1 MTGTKQFGKYYK
13 FIAYLVVVVLVNV
26 VGLTI
31 FFRADLT
38 SGGVYSLSD
47 ASRHAVSALS
57 EPLTINVF
65 FTRNLPAPHN
75 NTERYLHD
83 LLEEYAVHSS
93 KYFNYR
99 FYDVS
104 AEEGDI
110 DEDARQNQEMAR
122 NYGIYPVQIQ
132 NIEQDEVKFQNA
144 YMGMVMIHGDVIDK
158 IPAITTTEGLEYTI
172 TSKIEKL
179 SNKISVLVNLEE
191 PVRVKLFFSSALEAI
206 APQLRMDGLMDVPF
220 RIESI
225 IDGLNDKYYGKVA
238 FTRLDPTADPSLDEQ
253 VARYN
258 ILTLRWPSMKDHSG
272 NEVLA
277 AGHASAGIVVEWGN
291 MFESMP
297 LISVINLPL
306 FGTQYQLADMEGLEE
321 KLGEMIDDVIDINKK
336 IGYLSD
342 HGTPAMGRMP
352 QIPNMPQQ
360 QDALGN
366 FNGLLSETYSISN
379 VRLKDGEIPEGIDCL
394 IIAGPR
400 EPLSDYALFQIDQFL
415 MEGKSLAIFLD
426 SFEEIMPSQEQGW
439 DSYNRGPVYRP
450 INSGLEKLL
459 NHYGIGMKKSY
470 VLDKKCF
477 EQRLP
482 QMYGGGKRPIYYA
495 PIIQSEHINRDLP
508 FLHNIKALITLKS
521 SPVELRKDALE
532 SSGLWSA
539 ALFSSSDES
548 WEMSGRIDLNP
559 WAMQPPTNPDEME
572 SRPLAVLVEGEF
584 PSYFAGKE
592 IPEKP
597 AKEESEPPE
606 GEGEEEPEA
615 VEQEESPMEDITGE
629 GAIIERGKPGRLFL
643 IGTSEI
649 LRDNVI
655 DEGGK
660 STSATFVMN
669 LLDHL
674 NGRLAYAEMRSKM
687 QQFNPLRE
695 TTAGIKTFVKSL
707 NIAGLPVIIVL
718 FGIMVWVRR
727 SARKRSIEMMFGG

>member
-1 MTGTKQFGKYYK
+1 MTGTKKFGKYYK

-26 VGLTI
+26 VGLTLS
-31 FFRADLT
+31 FRADLT
-38 SGGVYSLSD
+38 SGGVYSLSE
-47 ASRHAVSALS
+47 ASKQVVSTLS

-75 NTERYLHD
+75 NTERYLND
-83 LLEEYAVHSS
+83 LLEEYAVHSN

-110 DEDARQNQEMAR
+110 DEDAKRNQEMAR

-144 YMGMVMIHGDVIDK
+144 YMGMVMIHGDVIEK
-158 IPAITTTEGLEYTI
+158 LPAITTTEGLEYTI

-179 SNKISVLVNLEE
+179 NNKISALVNLKE
-191 PVRVKLFFSSALEAI
+191 PVQVKLFFSSALGDV
-206 APQLRMDGLMDVPF
+206 APQLRMNNLMEVPS

-225 IDGLNDKYYGKVA
+225 VDELKKKYYGKIA

-258 ILTLRWPSMKDHSG
+258 ILTLRWPSMKDRSG

-277 AGHASAGIVVEWGN
+277 AGHASAGIVVEWGD
-291 MFESMP
+291 MYESMP

-306 FGTQYQLADMEGLEE
+306 FGTQYQLANMEELEE
-321 KLGEMIDDVIDINKK
+321 KLGELIDDVIDINKK

-342 HGTPAMGRMP
+342 YGTPPMGRMP

-366 FNGLLSETYSISN
+366 FNGLLSETYSIN
-379 VRLKDGEIPEGIDCL
+379 NIRLKDGEIPEGIDCL

-459 NHYGIGMKKSY
+459 NHYGVGMKKSY
-470 VLDKKCF
+470 VLDTKCF

-495 PIIQSEHINRDLP
+495 PIIQAEHINRDLP

-521 SPVELRKDALE
+521 SPVELKTDALE

-539 ALFSSSDES
+539 TLFSSSDES

-597 AKEESEPPE
+597 AEEESEPA
-606 GEGEEEPEA
+606 EGEEGEKPA
-615 VEQEESPMEDITGE
+615 AAEEEERPMDEITGE
-629 GAIIERGKPGRLFL
+629 GAIIERGRPGRLFL

-655 DEGGK
+655 DEEGK

-674 NGRLAYAEMRSKM
+674 NGRPAYAEMRSKM

-695 TTAGIKTFVKSL
+695 TTAGVKTFVKSL

-718 FGIMVWVRR
+718 FGIVVWVRR
-727 SARKRSIEMMFGG
+727 SARKRSIEMMFRG